1 MRTFRTSTGPFS
13 ERPFYSD
20 EEIERICSDALAE
33 AGFLPT
39 APGKVRIERFIE
51 KRFNVRVIFEQL
63 DAGVLG
69 FTEFGAKGVES
80 VHVAEPDEATV
91 AADRRVNSTL
101 AHEAGHG
108 LLHTHLFLPE
118 FDHKR
123 LFASDPDVGP
133 NCVLCRDDE
142 QPVRSRLRTYDGRWW
157 EFQANRTI
165 GALLMPKQVFLDFM
179 APFLER
185 RGTFGLAALPDSSRE
200 EAIRA
205 TADVFDVNPAA
216 ARVRLDGLFPR
227 EGHQLTL

>member
-33 AGFLPT
+33 AGFLPK

-51 KRFNVRVIFEQL
+51 KRFNVRVIFEEL

-69 FTEFGAKGVES
+69 FTEFGPKGVES

-91 AADRRVNSTL
+91 ASDRRVNSTL

-108 LLHTHLFLPE
+108 LLHTHLFQPE

-123 LFASDPDVGP
+123 LFASDPDVAP
-133 NCVLCRDDE
+133 NRVLCRDDE
-142 QPVRSRLRTYDGRWW
+142 QPVRSRPRAYDGRWW

-185 RGTFGLAALPDSSRE
+185 RGTFGLAALPDSLRE
-200 EAIRA
+200 VAIQA
-205 TADVFDVNPAA
+205 AADVFDVNPAA

-227 EGHQLTL
+227 AGNQLTL